1 MLSHKTYLNH
11 STLPWVT
18 FIDGAG
24 GIFSIWNKQLPEFQ
38 RHYNVLVIELRE
50 KDSPLFSVDNLNIDV
65 ITNEILRVLEYGN
78 IDKSHFIGLSL
89 GTVFIRNFAL
99 KYPHRIQSMILA
111 GAIININYRLRFLL
125 CAQKLGDKI
134 FPFHSQ
140 FKFFVYSLL
149 PNKNHK
155 ESRLFLIKRARKW
168 HKEEFLKWAGF
179 TKKLDPILNY
189 LYSEKSDI
197 PCLYIMG
204 EEDKL
209 FLSSVRKIS
218 SSKLGS
224 LLFIIQDCGHIVN
237 LEQEELFNKMVI
249 GYIVGLEGVSEVVRP
264 YLEDFS
270 KCSPEEVLIANS
282 NNHSKK

>member
-38 RHYNVLVIELRE
+38 RHYNVLVVELRD
-50 KDSPLFSVDNLNIDV
+50 KDSPLLSVDNLNIDV
-65 ITNEILRVLEYGN
+65 ITNDILRVLEYGN

-99 KYPHRIQSMILA
+99 KYPHRIESMILA
-111 GAIININYRLRFLL
+111 GAIIKINYRLRFLL
-125 CAQKLGDKI
+125 WAQKLGDKI
-134 FPFHSQ
+134 FPFTSQ

-149 PNKNHK
+149 PNRNHK
-155 ESRLFLIKRARKW
+155 ESRSFLMERARKW
-168 HKEEFLKWAGF
+168 DKEEFLKWCRF
-179 TKKLDPILNY
+179 TKKIDSILNY

-264 YLEDFS
+264 DLEDFS

>member
-1 MLSHKTYLNH
+1 MLSYTTYLNH

-24 GIFSIWNKQLPEFQ
+24 GIFSIWKKQLPEFQ
-38 RHYNVLVIELRE
+38 RHYNVLVVELKE
-50 KDSPLFSVDNLNIDV
+50 EYSPFHTVEDLNIDR
-65 ITNEILRVLEYGN
+65 ISNGILHVLETEN
-78 IDKSHFIGLSL
+78 IVKSHFIGLSL

-99 KYPHRIQSMILA
+99 RYPGYVESMVLA
-111 GAIININYRLRFLL
+111 GAIIKINYRLRFLFWV
-125 CAQKLGDKI
+125 QKLGEKI
-134 FPFHSQ
+134 LSFSSQ
-140 FKFFVYSLL
+140 FNFFLYSLL
-149 PNKNHK
+149 PNRNHK
-155 ESRLFLIKRARKW
+155 ESRSFLMERARKW
-168 HKEEFLKWAGF
+168 DNEEFLKWCRF
-179 TKKLDPILNY
+179 TKKLNPILNY

-218 SSKLGS
+218 SSKSGS

-249 GYIVGLEGVSEVVRP
+249 GYIVGIEGVSEVVRP
-264 YLEDFS
+264 DLEDFS
-270 KCSPEEVLIANS
+270 NCSPEEVLIANS